1 MKITSSAFQNNEN
14 IPPKYTCDGENA
26 SPPLEISDVPA
37 EAKSLALVVDDP
49 DAPLAG
55 GFVHWVVFNINS
67 GTDSIGENST
77 PQGEVEGMNSAGR
90 TGYTSPCPPSGTH
103 RYFFKLYALGTMLSL
118 DSSATREDVEK
129 AMEGK
134 ILDQAILVG
143 LYQRQ

>member
-77 PQGEVEGMNSAGR
+77 PQGAVEGMNSAGR